1 MKTNHLVLPK
11 SDLIKGFKQSILTVC
26 WELKPKS
33 SVRNKKV
40 LRKIIF
46 CLFDEISLFLGRSNS

>member
-1 MKTNHLVLPK
+1 MKINHLVLPK

-33 SVRNKKV
+33 SFRDKKV
-40 LRKIIF
+40 FTKIIL
-46 CLFDEISLFLGRSNS
+46 CLFHEISLFFGTFQ

>member
-1 MKTNHLVLPK
+1 MKINHLVLPK

-33 SVRNKKV
+33 SIRKKV
-40 LRKIIF
+40 FQK
-46 CLFDEISLFLGRSNS
+46 DYSLFI